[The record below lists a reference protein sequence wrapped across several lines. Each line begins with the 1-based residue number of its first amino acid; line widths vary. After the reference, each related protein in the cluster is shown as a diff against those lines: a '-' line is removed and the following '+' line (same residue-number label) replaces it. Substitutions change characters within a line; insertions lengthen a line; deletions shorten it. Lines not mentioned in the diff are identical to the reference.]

1 MKVSVFY
8 RRSPKA
14 KAPGVGALY
23 VVLVILAF
31 VAVAYIAAVKR
42 AEQQRATAE
51 GSAAMPALQAP
62 AGQAGQA
69 LEQGAV
75 ALRSEGNAMAEMQ
88 EGSGAAAETAMKTGV
103 STGEQL
109 AKSLAAAE
117 QGAVG
122 APDHAAAYD
131 DTEVVAAMAEPAYQ
145 PVQELPVAKRSFFD
159 EARMERAAAR
169 AKHEETLMNVLDDPA
184 VGAEARNR
192 AQQAL
197 MEAAEVARLEE
208 LAETMLRT
216 WGVDDALVIIGEA
229 GASAAV
235 KSGRLDRTAASAI
248 GDIVHRATGVELSRI
263 TIVERD
269 M

>member
-103 STGEQL
+103 STGEQP

-117 QGAVG
+117 QGAAG

-159 EARMERAAAR
+159 EARMERAAPGP
-169 AKHEETLMNVLDDPA
+169 HEETLMNVLDDPA

-192 AQQAL
+192 RSRHRWRSPRWQGS
-197 MEAAEVARLEE
+197 RSWS
-208 LAETMLRT
+208 TMLRT
-216 WGVDDALVIIGEA
+216 WAW
-229 GASAAV
+229 
-235 KSGRLDRTAASAI
+235 T
-248 GDIVHRATGVELSRI
+248 
-263 TIVERD
+263 
-269 M
+269 MPW